1 MVLYAAASALFNLNI
16 FHAMRQND
24 IDPFVS
30 GTVAFCGKPVKFRQR
45 ILADANCNNP
55 VSILAAFFIINGSL
69 FISLFLFVSLPSCP
83 ALNR

>member
-16 FHAMRQND
+16 FHGMRQNEVD
-24 IDPFVS
+24 QFVS

-69 FISLFLFVSLPSCP
+69 FISLLLFVSLPSCP

>member
-16 FHAMRQND
+16 LHAMRQNEVD
-24 IDPFVS
+24 QLVS
-30 GTVAFCGKPVKFRQR
+30 GAVAFRGKPVKFRQR

-69 FISLFLFVSLPSCP
+69 FIFLLLFVSLPSCP

>member
-1 MVLYAAASALFNLNI
+1 MVLYTAASALFNLNI
-16 FHAMRQND
+16 FHAMRQNEVD
-24 IDPFVS
+24 QLVS
-30 GTVAFCGKPVKFRQR
+30 GAVAFRGKPVKFRQR

-69 FISLFLFVSLPSCP
+69 FISLLLFVSLPSCP